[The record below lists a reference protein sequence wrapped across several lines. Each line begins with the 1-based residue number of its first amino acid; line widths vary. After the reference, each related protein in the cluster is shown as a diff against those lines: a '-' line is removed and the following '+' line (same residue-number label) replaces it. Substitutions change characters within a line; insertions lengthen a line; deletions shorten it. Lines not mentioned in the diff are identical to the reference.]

1 MTKTLKIMAL
11 LAMAGMAI
19 LSGCKAGESASAPS
33 ALDVIMTRTS
43 IRSYTGDPVPRE
55 QLETILKAGMAAPT
69 AMNGQPWRFVVVTDK
84 EKIAKVFGSG
94 FRGEMFNNAGAVIV
108 VCGESTAMR
117 KPFGQPD
124 AEEVE
129 MENMFW
135 FEDCSAAAEN
145 ILLAAHA
152 LGLGAVWTAG
162 YPGMERVAPIAAA
175 LGIPE
180 KVIPLCVIPVGVP
193 AETPAPKDKWKPEY
207 IHWNQW

>member
-1 MTKTLKIMAL
+1 MKRIAL
-11 LAMAGMAI
+11 FIAMAAA
-19 LSGCKAGESASAPS
+19 LVSGCKGQESTPS

-43 IRSYTGDPVPRE
+43 IRSFTGESVSQE

-69 AMNGQPWRFVVVTDK
+69 AMNSQPWRFVVVTDQ
-84 EKIAKVFGSG
+84 EKIAQVFGQG
-94 FRGEMFNNAGAVIV
+94 PRIGMFNTAGAVIV
-108 VCGESTAMR
+108 VCGESTSMR

-129 MENMFW
+129 MENIFW
-135 FEDCSAAAEN
+135 YEDCSAAAEN

-162 YPGMERVAPIAAA
+162 YPGMERVAPIAKA

-180 KVIPLCVIPVGVP
+180 KVIPLCVIPVGIP
-193 AETPAPKDKWKPEY
+193 AESPAPKDKWKPEY